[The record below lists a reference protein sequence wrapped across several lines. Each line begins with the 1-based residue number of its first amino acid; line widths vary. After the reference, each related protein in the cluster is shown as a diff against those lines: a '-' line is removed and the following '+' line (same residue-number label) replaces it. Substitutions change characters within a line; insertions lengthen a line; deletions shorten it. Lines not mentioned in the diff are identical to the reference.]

1 MMGERIR
8 EKYARAGLDES
19 DLAENPIIQFQA
31 WLQQAKQEEIELPNA
46 MTLATATTDGLPS
59 ARMVILREA
68 NNEGF
73 VFYTDLTSQKSQE
86 IALNPN
92 VALVFDWRQLDRQV
106 RVTGKVHQVSQA
118 ELEAYFYN
126 RPISRQIVDLIAKQ
140 SQVVPNRNFLKKTY
154 QDLLIEYKKKE
165 LLAPP
170 HWGGF
175 RVYPNM
181 IEFWQGRLNQI
192 SDRLRYTRKSAD
204 NWCIERLSP

>member
-1 MMGERIR
+1 MGERIR

-192 SDRLRYTRKSAD
+192 SDRLRYTRQSAD

>member
-1 MMGERIR
+1 MGERIR

-140 SQVVPNRNFLKKTY
+140 SQIVPNREFLKKTY
-154 QDLLIEYKKKE
+154 QDLLVEYEGKE
-165 LLAPP
+165 LLVPP

-192 SDRLRYTRKSAD
+192 SDRLRYNRKSID
-204 NWCIERLSP
+204 SWCVERLSP

>member
-1 MMGERIR
+1 MGKSLR
-8 EKYARAGLDES
+8 EKYALAGLYES
-19 DLAENPIIQFQA
+19 NLDDNPIIQFQV
-31 WLQQAKQEEIELPNA
+31 WLEQVTKEEIELPNA

-68 NNEGF
+68 NDDGF
-73 VFYTDLTSQKSQE
+73 VFYTDLTSQKGQE
-86 IALNPN
+86 LASNPHA
-92 VALVFDWRQLDRQV
+92 ALVFDWKELDRQV
-106 RVTGKVHQVSQA
+106 RVTGQVHQVSQA
-118 ELEAYFYN
+118 KLEAYFYN
-126 RPISRQIVDLIAKQ
+126 RPINRQIIDLIAKQ
-140 SQVVPNRNFLKKTY
+140 SQVVPNRKFLEKTY
-154 QDLLIEYKKKE
+154 QDLLIQYKKKE

>member
-1 MMGERIR
+1 MGERIR

-31 WLQQAKQEEIELPNA
+31 WLQQAKQEEIEFPNA

-140 SQVVPNRNFLKKTY
+140 SQVVPNREFLKKTY
-154 QDLLIEYKKKE
+154 QVMPI
-165 LLAPP
+165 
-170 HWGGF
+170 
-175 RVYPNM
+175 
-181 IEFWQGRLNQI
+181 
-192 SDRLRYTRKSAD
+192 
-204 NWCIERLSP
+204 

>member
-1 MMGERIR
+1 MGERIR

-19 DLAENPIIQFQA
+19 DLSENPIIQFQA

-140 SQVVPNRNFLKKTY
+140 SQIVPNREFLKKTY
-154 QDLLIEYKKKE
+154 QDLLVEYEGKE
-165 LLAPP
+165 LLVPP

-192 SDRLRYTRKSAD
+192 SDRLRYNRKSID
-204 NWCIERLSP
+204 SWCVERLSP

>member
-1 MMGERIR
+1 MGERIR